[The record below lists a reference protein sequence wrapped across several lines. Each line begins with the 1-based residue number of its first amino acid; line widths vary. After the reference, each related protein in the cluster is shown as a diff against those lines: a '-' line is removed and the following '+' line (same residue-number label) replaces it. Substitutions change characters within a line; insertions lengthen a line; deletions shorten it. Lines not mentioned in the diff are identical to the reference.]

1 MKKPVQA
8 QVESP
13 AVFIDI
19 ENDDE
24 EVSTLTPLLKRV
36 SAMEK
41 KAKAK
46 AQAKAE
52 AGPVVDEKQEAAQ
65 QLDLFVADLLDYN
78 LKGDMATMEAPMFSL
93 STRPD
98 MNTWKWAS
106 PDGKKWLEVT
116 PSSIGRATMHDKDLL
131 IYVASQLVA
140 AMNTAVRENTKMPGR
155 RVRFT
160 LYDFLIT
167 TKRGTAG
174 TNYKDMEKTVDRL
187 AGTRLK
193 TNIELGPNLDDRT
206 GFGLIEDFRYLVK
219 TDGRGKKKM
228 DALEVTLSR
237 WLYRALETRNILTLN
252 PDYFTLRKPLE
263 KRLYELACK
272 HVGKKQPD
280 WEITEPNLYK
290 KCGSLATTFEFTRM
304 LKDIA
309 AADTLLEYRI
319 TRIPRPK
326 AETMVRFYLKDP
338 KKLALAYAAREE
350 AKVNAEAKKSNG
362 RKPGPTR
369 MQLQKDLLD

>member
-1 MKKPVQA
+1 MSK
-8 QVESP
+8 QVKTTVETP
-13 AVFIDI
+13 AVFIDV

-24 EVSTLTPLLKRV
+24 EVSTLSPLLKRV
-36 SAMEK
+36 TAMAK
-41 KAKAK
+41 KAKEQPK
-46 AQAKAE
+46 
-52 AGPVVDEKQEAAQ
+52 PVVDEKQEIVAAQ

-78 LKGDMATMEAPMFSL
+78 LKDDMATMEAPLFSL

-98 MNTWKWAS
+98 MKTWKWTS

-131 IYVASQLVA
+131 IYLASQLVA
-140 AMNTAVRENTKMPGR
+140 AMNTAVRENGKMPGR
-155 RVRFT
+155 RIRFI
-160 LYDFLIT
+160 LHDFMVST
-167 TKRGTAG
+167 HRSTAG
-174 TNYKDMEKTVDRL
+174 QNYKDVEKTIDRL

-228 DALEVTLSR
+228 DAIEVTLSR

-252 PDYFTLRKPLE
+252 PDYFNLRKPLE

-280 WEITEPNLYK
+280 WEITESNLLT

-304 LKDIA
+304 LKDIIT
-309 AADTLLEYRI
+309 ADTLLEYRAV
-319 TRIPRPK
+319 RMPRPK
-326 AETMVRFYLKDP
+326 AETIVRFYIKDP
-338 KKLALAYAAREE
+338 KKLALAYAARED

-362 RKPGPTR
+362 RKPNPVR
-369 MQLQKDLLD
+369 LPVQKDLLD